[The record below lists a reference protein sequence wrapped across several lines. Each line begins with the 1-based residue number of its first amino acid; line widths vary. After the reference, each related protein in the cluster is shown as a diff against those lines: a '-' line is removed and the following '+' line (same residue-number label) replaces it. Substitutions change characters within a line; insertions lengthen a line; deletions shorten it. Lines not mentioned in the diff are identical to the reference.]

1 MALIG
6 FSTGALCRDD
16 LQAAVAVARDSNTR
30 AIELSALRLRE
41 LRPLLDF
48 VQLAD
53 LSSFTYVSVHA
64 PTDYSRDQERE
75 VAKLLAGVA
84 LERQW
89 SVVVHPDCISDTEAW
104 KPLDRWL
111 TPENMDKRKPV
122 GRTVEELAPFFEAF
136 PSAAFCFDI
145 GHAHQVDTSMTEA
158 YRLLR
163 EFGARVCQLHVSEVS
178 SSSKHARITERV
190 LQSFLEVAHRLP
202 PDVPVILETPVT
214 PEEALLEME
223 KAARLLTTPALT

>member
-6 FSTGALCRDD
+6 FSTGALYRDD
-16 LQAAVAVARDSNTR
+16 LEAGVAAARDLNAH

-48 VQLAD
+48 VESAD
-53 LSSFTYVSVHA
+53 LSAFPYVSVHA

-75 VAKLLAGVA
+75 VATLLAGVA

-89 SVVVHPDCISDTEAW
+89 FVVVHPDCISDHEAW
-104 KPLDRWL
+104 KPLDKWL
-111 TPENMDKRKPV
+111 TLENMDKRKPV
-122 GRTVEELAPFFEAF
+122 GRTVEELGPFFEAF
-136 PSAAFCFDI
+136 PLAAFCFDI

-163 EFGARVCQLHVSEVS
+163 EFGARICQLHVSEVS
-178 SSSKHARITERV
+178 SSSKHGRMTARV
-190 LQSFLEVAHRLP
+190 LPSHLRRHHWKWKRRRDSSRQHRL
-202 PDVPVILETPVT
+202 
-214 PEEALLEME
+214 
-223 KAARLLTTPALT
+223 